1 MNDKKYLELKL
12 IKTAIVM
19 HDGWEMDN
27 EAWVKE
33 DNNRERYLITT
44 SHGSLTE
51 MTLEELDLKI
61 EETQRSVSE
70 LSALRELVT

>member
-1 MNDKKYLELKL
+1 MKL

-33 DNNRERYLITT
+33 DENGEFHLLTT
-44 SHGSLTE
+44 SHGRLRE
-51 MTLEELDLKI
+51 MTLEQLDLKI
-61 EETQRSVSE
+61 EETQNSIDE
-70 LSALRELVT
+70 LNALRGLVT